1 MVKADVKHNYYADLE
16 LPTNCSLDD
25 IKKQYRKLAL
35 LYHPDRNAGKEE
47 EYVPRFQA
55 IQTAHEILGDA
66 GQKARYDADRRKAGL
81 SATGGVGG
89 GSGGGT
95 YNTRPSQPQPT
106 GNPYQAT
113 SAYPPPPR
121 RTQPGTWQRPQASG
135 TGRFN
140 NFPRSTPT
148 ARKDPAQD
156 RTNMFK
162 AWQNMNN
169 PQDRQQQRTTPGSAS
184 STTAQT
190 GASTPTPNRPRPP
203 PPPPRAD
210 PKMPSEE
217 EIRAGM
223 NYRKPPPQFDGDRV
237 DRGQSAWASFQQKNQ
252 GKPGVSRSST
262 TKTPRKQGFDPSAPG
277 SDERPAGGN
286 SGYAQRHRS
295 EDYGRPQPG
304 QTFPPPPPG
313 PPPQSPPSTR
323 TSPTAQRPFADPLR
337 PFKSRTSDDGAPY
350 SEANRRR
357 TPYSSFSG
365 EKFHFQREENDNLR
379 RSASTRDTSKLDPNS
394 THASRAR
401 STSPLGRQAKND
413 NQAQGGPQKPFV
425 DYSDSDD
432 SDERPSSTAP
442 EDRESASP
450 NESRRPGTVPH
461 SQTPFERPK
470 KVPTPPSQRFG
481 GSSQPFSPPPP
492 SGDANQAEP
501 MQQKTSNNMYVNF
514 DPFKHNFFSHP
525 LLYPDQFAHQTL
537 DGLGIPG
544 APSAASTSFW
554 AYNEIPP
561 RPYPSFG
568 QPNAQSR
575 TPKRSWDGQ
584 TRSEQTPLG
593 AAGAEE
599 RPFEDFAPSGS
610 SASSSFKKKKKPG
623 IKVDIDFANAP
634 NYIQSAYS
642 YFCGELECAYGD
654 LPESLDMS
662 AFLVLASTA
671 LAGVK
676 TDHDIVDAIIDRTLS
691 IFPYLHFALPAK
703 FRPNFTNNTFADS
716 AYDDS
721 FSFPISPDMFTPNGK
736 SKSTENI
743 NTQFSPEGWN
753 GEFKGSPDYFS
764 ASAQPSAR
772 KASSPFRRDKP
783 NLRSSAARNAS
794 ASTSRNGSVSDMPP
808 PPPPPKMPSS
818 SDEEPQQQRQTQ
830 DATSGGPTFSKE
842 EWEKHF
848 QEPSWA
854 WPPPPQPPSPS
865 KVSAAKSRG
874 SKKASRGAKAGNS
887 GQSQAF
893 GDSTDANAGPEAA
906 EDDAM
911 DIDTPPTSKT
921 AEASQT
927 ETDPTKEP
935 RLYSVPP
942 SQWRQQQQAQVNGHG
957 QANSSRRV
965 SGEEAGLKTNLDDLA
980 NVEPMTKGPEGGL
993 KNLSDLSSTL
1003 PFQSQPSAAPP
1014 RQSFE
1019 PQKLSIPPIPKA
1031 PEQPSKLTRQS
1042 WQTFANSFGDYLQA
1056 YHHFNSIMLQ
1066 HFTSRESHDQSRFAE
1081 GTAWLEAVGDP
1092 AGMTATGPI
1101 GFGSYLQGVREDESV
1116 REAWNMGCERHTE
1129 ACKGFEKVRERVRK
1143 LVGNG
1148 GLVDH

>member
-1 MVKADVKHNYYADLE
+1 
-16 LPTNCSLDD
+16 
-25 IKKQYRKLAL
+25 
-35 LYHPDRNAGKEE
+35 
-47 EYVPRFQA
+47 
-55 IQTAHEILGDA
+55 
-66 GQKARYDADRRKAGL
+66 
-81 SATGGVGG
+81 
-89 GSGGGT
+89 
-95 YNTRPSQPQPT
+95 
-106 GNPYQAT
+106 
-113 SAYPPPPR
+113 
-121 RTQPGTWQRPQASG
+121 
-135 TGRFN
+135 
-140 NFPRSTPT
+140 
-148 ARKDPAQD
+148 
-156 RTNMFK
+156 
-162 AWQNMNN
+162 
-169 PQDRQQQRTTPGSAS
+169 
-184 STTAQT
+184 
-190 GASTPTPNRPRPP
+190 PTPNRPRPP
-203 PPPPRAD
+203 PPPRPD

-304 QTFPPPPPG
+304 QAFPPPPPG

-401 STSPLGRQAKND
+401 STSPLGRQAKDN

-432 SDERPSSTAP
+432 SDGRHSPDDLEST
-442 EDRESASP
+442 SP
-450 NESRRPGTVPH
+450 NGSRRPGTVPH

-481 GSSQPFSPPPP
+481 DSPKPFSSPPP
-492 SGDANQAEP
+492 SSDANRAEP

-525 LLYPDQFAHQTL
+525 PFYTDQYARQTL
-537 DGLGIPG
+537 DGLGIPS
-544 APSAASTSFW
+544 ASNAASASSW
-554 AYNEIPP
+554 WHGESGEIPP
-561 RPYPSFG
+561 WPFSGFG
-568 QPNAQSR
+568 QPNAHPR

-584 TRSEQTPLG
+584 TRSEQTPRE
-593 AAGAEE
+593 AVGAEY
-599 RPFEDFAPSGS
+599 RFVEDFAPSGS
-610 SASSSFKKKKKPG
+610 RASSSFKREKKPG
-623 IKVDIDFANAP
+623 IKIDIDFANAP
-634 NYIQSAYS
+634 YYIQSAYRF
-642 YFCGELECAYGD
+642 FCGELEYAYGD

-662 AFLVLASTA
+662 AFLAVASIA
-671 LAGVK
+671 LAGAK
-676 TDHDIVDAIIDRTLS
+676 TDNDKVDAIIDRTFAH
-691 IFPYLHFALPAK
+691 FPYFCVALPAK
-703 FRPNFTNNTFADS
+703 LHPNYTNKTFADN
-716 AYDDS
+716 AHNDS

-764 ASAQPSAR
+764 SSTQPSAR
-772 KASSPFRRDKP
+772 KASSPFRRDKA

-794 ASTSRNGSVSDMPP
+794 ASTSRHGSVSDMPP
-808 PPPPPKMPSS
+808 PPPPPPPKAPSS
-818 SDEEPQQQRQTQ
+818 SDEEPQQQRQSQ
-830 DATSGGPTFSKE
+830 DAPSEGPAFSKE
-842 EWEKHF
+842 EWGKHF

-854 WPPPPQPPSPS
+854 WPPPPQPPSPT

-874 SKKASRGAKAGNS
+874 SKKASRAAKAGNN
-887 GQSQAF
+887 GQSQGF
-893 GDSTDANAGPEAA
+893 GDSTDASAGPEVA

-911 DIDTPPTSKT
+911 DIDTPPTSKP
-921 AEASQT
+921 ADASQA
-927 ETDPTKEP
+927 ETDPSKEP

-942 SQWRQQQQAQVNGHG
+942 SQWRQQQHAQVNGHG
-957 QANSSRRV
+957 RPSSSRGV
-965 SGEEAGLKTNLDDLA
+965 SSEEADLKTNLDDLA

-1003 PFQSQPSAAPP
+1003 PFQSQPSGAAP

-1019 PQKLSIPPIPKA
+1019 PQKLTIPPIPKA
-1031 PEQPSKLTRQS
+1031 PEQPSKLTRQT
-1042 WQTFANSFGDYLQA
+1042 WQTFAHSFGDYLQA

-1092 AGMTATGPI
+1092 AGMTPNGPI
-1101 GFGSYLQGVREDESV
+1101 GFGSYLQGVREDERV
-1116 REAWNMGCERHTE
+1116 REAWNLGCERHTE
-1129 ACKGFEKVRERVRK
+1129 ACKGFEKVRERVKR

-1148 GLVDH
+1148 TLVDH

>member
-66 GQKARYDADRRKAGL
+66 GQKSRYDADRRKAGL
-81 SATGGVGG
+81 STTGGVGG
-89 GSGGGT
+89 GGGGGSS
-95 YNTRPSQPQPT
+95 YNTRPSPAQPT

-135 TGRFN
+135 AGRFN

-203 PPPPRAD
+203 PPPPRQD

-223 NYRKPPPQFDGDRV
+223 NYRKPPPQFDGDRA

-401 STSPLGRQAKND
+401 STSPLGRQAQNN
-413 NQAQGGPQKPFV
+413 NQAQGDPRKPFV

-432 SDERPSSTAP
+432 SDEHPSPDDLEGT
-442 EDRESASP
+442 SP
-450 NESRRPGTVPH
+450 NGNRRPGTVPQ

-492 SGDANQAEP
+492 SSDANQAEP
-501 MQQKTSNNMYVNF
+501 MQQKTSNN
-514 DPFKHNFFSHP
+514 
-525 LLYPDQFAHQTL
+525 
-537 DGLGIPG
+537 I
-544 APSAASTSFW
+544 
-554 AYNEIPP
+554 
-561 RPYPSFG
+561 
-568 QPNAQSR
+568 
-575 TPKRSWDGQ
+575 
-584 TRSEQTPLG
+584 
-593 AAGAEE
+593 
-599 RPFEDFAPSGS
+599 
-610 SASSSFKKKKKPG
+610 
-623 IKVDIDFANAP
+623 
-634 NYIQSAYS
+634 
-642 YFCGELECAYGD
+642 
-654 LPESLDMS
+654 
-662 AFLVLASTA
+662 
-671 LAGVK
+671 
-676 TDHDIVDAIIDRTLS
+676 
-691 IFPYLHFALPAK
+691 
-703 FRPNFTNNTFADS
+703 
-716 AYDDS
+716 
-721 FSFPISPDMFTPNGK
+721 FSFPISPDLFTPNGK

-764 ASAQPSAR
+764 SAQPSAR
-772 KASSPFRRDKP
+772 KASSPFRRDKS

-794 ASTSRNGSVSDMPP
+794 ASTSRHGSVSDMPP
-808 PPPPPKMPSS
+808 PPPPPPPKAPSG
-818 SDEEPQQQRQTQ
+818 SDEDLQQQRQFQ
-830 DATSGGPTFSKE
+830 DTPSGGPTFSRE

-874 SKKASRGAKAGNS
+874 SKKSSRAPKTGNN
-887 GQSQAF
+887 GESQAF
-893 GDSTDANAGPEAA
+893 GDSSDANAGPEVA

-911 DIDTPPTSKT
+911 DIDTPPTSKP
-921 AEASQT
+921 AEAPQA
-927 ETDPTKEP
+927 ETDSSKEP

-957 QANSSRRV
+957 RPSSSRGV
-965 SGEEAGLKTNLDDLA
+965 SGEEADLKTNLDDLA

-1003 PFQSQPSAAPP
+1003 PFQSQPSTAPP

-1019 PQKLSIPPIPKA
+1019 PQKLTIPPIPKA
-1031 PEQPSKLTRQS
+1031 PEQPSKLTRQT
-1042 WQTFANSFGDYLQA
+1042 WQTFAHSFGDYLQA

-1092 AGMTATGPI
+1092 AGMTPSGPI

-1116 REAWNMGCERHTE
+1116 REAWNLGCERHTE

-1148 GLVDH
+1148 GWLITEGVEVM

>member
-1 MVKADVKHNYYADLE
+1 
-16 LPTNCSLDD
+16 
-25 IKKQYRKLAL
+25 
-35 LYHPDRNAGKEE
+35 
-47 EYVPRFQA
+47 
-55 IQTAHEILGDA
+55 
-66 GQKARYDADRRKAGL
+66 
-81 SATGGVGG
+81 
-89 GSGGGT
+89 
-95 YNTRPSQPQPT
+95 
-106 GNPYQAT
+106 
-113 SAYPPPPR
+113 
-121 RTQPGTWQRPQASG
+121 
-135 TGRFN
+135 
-140 NFPRSTPT
+140 
-148 ARKDPAQD
+148 
-156 RTNMFK
+156 
-162 AWQNMNN
+162 
-169 PQDRQQQRTTPGSAS
+169 
-184 STTAQT
+184 
-190 GASTPTPNRPRPP
+190 TPTPNRPRPP
-203 PPPPRAD
+203 PPPRPD

-237 DRGQSAWASFQQKNQ
+237 DRGQSAWANFQQKNQ

-337 PFKSRTSDDGAPY
+337 PFKSRASDDGAPY

-401 STSPLGRQAKND
+401 STSPLGRQAKD
-413 NQAQGGPQKPFV
+413 NSQAQGGPQKPFV

-432 SDERPSSTAP
+432 SDERHSPDDLEGT
-442 EDRESASP
+442 SP
-450 NESRRPGTVPH
+450 NGNRRPGTVPH

-492 SGDANQAEP
+492 SSDANQAEP
-501 MQQKTSNNMYVNF
+501 MQQKTGNNMYVNF
-514 DPFKHNFFSHP
+514 NPFKHNFFSHP
-525 LLYPDQFAHQTL
+525 PSYTDQYARQTL
-537 DGLGIPG
+537 HGLGIPS
-544 APSAASTSFW
+544 APNAASASSW
-554 AYNEIPP
+554 RHGESGEIPP
-561 RPYPSFG
+561 WAFSDFG
-568 QPNAQSR
+568 QSNAQPR
-575 TPKRSWDGQ
+575 KPKRSWDGQ
-584 TRSEQTPLG
+584 TRSEQIPRET
-593 AAGAEE
+593 AGAEY
-599 RPFEDFAPSGS
+599 RFVEDFSPSGS
-610 SASSSFKKKKKPG
+610 KASSSFKREKKPG
-623 IKVDIDFANAP
+623 IKIDIDFANAP
-634 NYIQSAYS
+634 HYIQSAYCF
-642 YFCGELECAYGD
+642 FCGELEFAYGD

-662 AFLVLASTA
+662 AFLAVASIA
-671 LAGVK
+671 LAGAK
-676 TDHDIVDAIIDRTLS
+676 TDNDKVDAIIDRTFTH
-691 IFPYLHFALPAK
+691 FPYFCVALPAK
-703 FRPNFTNNTFADS
+703 LHSNFTNTTFADN
-716 AYDDS
+716 AHHDS

-764 ASAQPSAR
+764 SSAQPSAR
-772 KASSPFRRDKP
+772 KASSPFRRDKA

-794 ASTSRNGSVSDMPP
+794 ANTSRHGSVSDMPP
-808 PPPPPKMPSS
+808 PPPPPPPKAPSS
-818 SDEEPQQQRQTQ
+818 SDEEPQQQRQSQ
-830 DATSGGPTFSKE
+830 DAPSGGPTFSKE

-854 WPPPPQPPSPS
+854 WPPPPQPPSPI
-865 KVSAAKSRG
+865 KVAAAKSRG
-874 SKKASRGAKAGNS
+874 SKKASRAAKAGNN
-887 GQSQAF
+887 GQSQGF
-893 GDSTDANAGPEAA
+893 GDSTDASAGPEVA

-911 DIDTPPTSKT
+911 DIDTPPTSKP
-921 AEASQT
+921 AEASQA
-927 ETDPTKEP
+927 ESDPSKEP

-942 SQWRQQQQAQVNGHG
+942 SQWRQQQHAQVNGHG
-957 QANSSRRV
+957 RPNSSRGV
-965 SGEEAGLKTNLDDLA
+965 SGEEADLKTNLDDLA

-1003 PFQSQPSAAPP
+1003 PFQSQPSTAPP

-1019 PQKLSIPPIPKA
+1019 PQKLTIPPIPKA
-1031 PEQPSKLTRQS
+1031 PEQPSKLTRQT
-1042 WQTFANSFGDYLQA
+1042 WQTFAHSFGDYLQA

-1092 AGMTATGPI
+1092 AAMTPNGPI
-1101 GFGSYLQGVREDESV
+1101 GFGSYLQGVREDERV
-1116 REAWNMGCERHTE
+1116 REAWNLGCERHTE
-1129 ACKGFEKVRERVRK
+1129 ACKGFEKVRERVKR

-1148 GLVDH
+1148 SLVDQ

>member
-1 MVKADVKHNYYADLE
+1 
-16 LPTNCSLDD
+16 
-25 IKKQYRKLAL
+25 
-35 LYHPDRNAGKEE
+35 
-47 EYVPRFQA
+47 
-55 IQTAHEILGDA
+55 
-66 GQKARYDADRRKAGL
+66 
-81 SATGGVGG
+81 
-89 GSGGGT
+89 
-95 YNTRPSQPQPT
+95 
-106 GNPYQAT
+106 
-113 SAYPPPPR
+113 
-121 RTQPGTWQRPQASG
+121 
-135 TGRFN
+135 
-140 NFPRSTPT
+140 
-148 ARKDPAQD
+148 
-156 RTNMFK
+156 
-162 AWQNMNN
+162 
-169 PQDRQQQRTTPGSAS
+169 
-184 STTAQT
+184 
-190 GASTPTPNRPRPP
+190 
-203 PPPPRAD
+203 
-210 PKMPSEE
+210 MPSEE

-401 STSPLGRQAKND
+401 STSPLGRQAKD
-413 NQAQGGPQKPFV
+413 NSQAQGGPQKPFV

-432 SDERPSSTAP
+432 SDELHSPDDLEGT
-442 EDRESASP
+442 SP
-450 NESRRPGTVPH
+450 NGNRRPGTVPH

-492 SGDANQAEP
+492 SSDANQAEP

-525 LLYPDQFAHQTL
+525 PFYTDQYARQTL
-537 DGLGIPG
+537 DGLGIPS
-544 APSAASTSFW
+544 APNAASASSW
-554 AYNEIPP
+554 RHGESGEIPP
-561 RPYPSFG
+561 WAFPGFG
-568 QPNAQSR
+568 QSNAQPR

-584 TRSEQTPLG
+584 TRSEQIPRE
-593 AAGAEE
+593 AAGAEY
-599 RPFEDFAPSGS
+599 RFVEDFAPSGS
-610 SASSSFKKKKKPG
+610 RASSSFKREKKPG
-623 IKVDIDFANAP
+623 IKIDIDFANAP
-634 NYIQSAYS
+634 YYIQSAYCF
-642 YFCGELECAYGD
+642 FCGELEFAYGD

-662 AFLVLASTA
+662 AFLAVASIA
-671 LAGVK
+671 LAGAK
-676 TDHDIVDAIIDRTLS
+676 TDNDKVDAIIDRTFTH
-691 IFPYLHFALPAK
+691 FPYFCVALPAK
-703 FRPNFTNNTFADS
+703 LHSNFTNTTFADN
-716 AYDDS
+716 AHHDS

-764 ASAQPSAR
+764 SSTQPSAR
-772 KASSPFRRDKP
+772 KASSPFRRDKA

-794 ASTSRNGSVSDMPP
+794 ASTSRHGSVSDMPP
-808 PPPPPKMPSS
+808 PPPPPPQKAPSS
-818 SDEEPQQQRQTQ
+818 SDEEPQQQRQSQ
-830 DATSGGPTFSKE
+830 DAPSGGPAFSKE

-874 SKKASRGAKAGNS
+874 SKKAGKAAKAGNN

-893 GDSTDANAGPEAA
+893 EDSIDANAEPYGV

-911 DIDTPPTSKT
+911 DIDTPPTSKP
-921 AEASQT
+921 AEASQA
-927 ETDPTKEP
+927 ETDPSKEP

-942 SQWRQQQQAQVNGHG
+942 SQWRQQQHAQVNGHG
-957 QANSSRRV
+957 RPSSSRGV
-965 SGEEAGLKTNLDDLA
+965 SGEEADLKTNLDDLA
-980 NVEPMTKGPEGGL
+980 NVEPMTKGPEDGL

-1019 PQKLSIPPIPKA
+1019 PQKLTIPPIPKA
-1031 PEQPSKLTRQS
+1031 PEQPSKLTRQT
-1042 WQTFANSFGDYLQA
+1042 WQTFAHSFGDYLQA

-1066 HFTSRESHDQSRFAE
+1066 HFTSRESHDQSRFAD

-1092 AGMTATGPI
+1092 AGMTPNGPI
-1101 GFGSYLQGVREDESV
+1101 GFGSYLQGVREDERV
-1116 REAWNMGCERHTE
+1116 REAWNLGCERHTE
-1129 ACKGFEKVRERVRK
+1129 ACKGFEKVRERVKR

-1148 GLVDH
+1148 ALVDQ

>member
-1 MVKADVKHNYYADLE
+1 
-16 LPTNCSLDD
+16 
-25 IKKQYRKLAL
+25 
-35 LYHPDRNAGKEE
+35 DR
-47 EYVPRFQA
+47 
-55 IQTAHEILGDA
+55 
-66 GQKARYDADRRKAGL
+66 
-81 SATGGVGG
+81 
-89 GSGGGT
+89 
-95 YNTRPSQPQPT
+95 
-106 GNPYQAT
+106 
-113 SAYPPPPR
+113 
-121 RTQPGTWQRPQASG
+121 
-135 TGRFN
+135 N

-203 PPPPRAD
+203 PPPRPD

-304 QTFPPPPPG
+304 QAFPPPPPG

-401 STSPLGRQAKND
+401 STSPLGRQAKDN

-432 SDERPSSTAP
+432 SDGRHSPDDLEST
-442 EDRESASP
+442 SP
-450 NESRRPGTVPH
+450 NGSRRPGTVPH

-481 GSSQPFSPPPP
+481 DSPKPFSSPPP
-492 SGDANQAEP
+492 SSDANRAEP

-525 LLYPDQFAHQTL
+525 PFYTDQYARQTL
-537 DGLGIPG
+537 DGLGIPS
-544 APSAASTSFW
+544 ASNAASASSW
-554 AYNEIPP
+554 WHGESGEIPP
-561 RPYPSFG
+561 WPFSGFG
-568 QPNAQSR
+568 QPNAHPR

-584 TRSEQTPLG
+584 TRSEQTPRE
-593 AAGAEE
+593 AVGAEY
-599 RPFEDFAPSGS
+599 RFVEDFAPSGS
-610 SASSSFKKKKKPG
+610 RASSSFKREKKPG
-623 IKVDIDFANAP
+623 IKIDIDFANAP
-634 NYIQSAYS
+634 YYIQSAYCF
-642 YFCGELECAYGD
+642 FCGELEFAYGD

-662 AFLVLASTA
+662 AFLAVASIA
-671 LAGVK
+671 LAGAK
-676 TDHDIVDAIIDRTLS
+676 TDNDKVDAIIDRTFAH
-691 IFPYLHFALPAK
+691 FPYFCVALPAK
-703 FRPNFTNNTFADS
+703 LHPNYTNKTFADN
-716 AYDDS
+716 AHNDS

-764 ASAQPSAR
+764 SSTQPSAR
-772 KASSPFRRDKP
+772 KASSPFRRDKA

-794 ASTSRNGSVSDMPP
+794 ASTSRHGSVSDMPP
-808 PPPPPKMPSS
+808 
-818 SDEEPQQQRQTQ
+818 
-830 DATSGGPTFSKE
+830 
-842 EWEKHF
+842 
-848 QEPSWA
+848 
-854 WPPPPQPPSPS
+854 
-865 KVSAAKSRG
+865 
-874 SKKASRGAKAGNS
+874 
-887 GQSQAF
+887 
-893 GDSTDANAGPEAA
+893 
-906 EDDAM
+906 
-911 DIDTPPTSKT
+911 
-921 AEASQT
+921 
-927 ETDPTKEP
+927 
-935 RLYSVPP
+935 
-942 SQWRQQQQAQVNGHG
+942 
-957 QANSSRRV
+957 
-965 SGEEAGLKTNLDDLA
+965 
-980 NVEPMTKGPEGGL
+980 
-993 KNLSDLSSTL
+993 
-1003 PFQSQPSAAPP
+1003 
-1014 RQSFE
+1014 
-1019 PQKLSIPPIPKA
+1019 
-1031 PEQPSKLTRQS
+1031 
-1042 WQTFANSFGDYLQA
+1042 
-1056 YHHFNSIMLQ
+1056 
-1066 HFTSRESHDQSRFAE
+1066 
-1081 GTAWLEAVGDP
+1081 
-1092 AGMTATGPI
+1092 
-1101 GFGSYLQGVREDESV
+1101 
-1116 REAWNMGCERHTE
+1116 
-1129 ACKGFEKVRERVRK
+1129 
-1143 LVGNG
+1143 
-1148 GLVDH
+1148 